1 MKNEKK
7 KSTEGGG
14 GTLDRQ
20 PTDTAVDVVV
30 SVVVD
35 VVVSGVVS
43 GVVEL
48 LPLLLPLPV
57 HTLAFVVPDVGVTF
71 RLPLTPPSPVV
82 TIALVGGW
90 VMSWS
95 SSLTSGCDD
104 VTCLCPD
111 WLARHRRLR
120 PNRNPPEI

>member
-1 MKNEKK
+1 MKNERKK
-7 KSTEGGG
+7 KHRGG

-35 VVVSGVVS
+35 VIIG

-48 LPLLLPLPV
+48 LPLLPV
-57 HTLAFVVPDVGVTF
+57 HTLAFVVPDVGVMF

-82 TIALVGGW
+82 TIALVGNW

-95 SSLTSGCDD
+95 SSLTSGRDD

-111 WLARHRRLR
+111 WLAQHRRLC